1 LSSLE
6 AVILG
11 GLISLISAVVGIL
24 LQHFLSIRKMLH
36 ESKVHPSRVLY
47 DKQLEFLDALALLF
61 DQINGYITTMDV
73 WLGERGDKAKAEVEK
88 ARQNTGCLTELE
100 QLFQKYSLYLPS
112 ELLDKL
118 NLLKSECWLLSSHAD
133 LDKTFHAI
141 NLLFETQNF
150 VREFVGVDRLSQD
163 LMKALRRKPAKESR
177 KSEK

>member
-36 ESKVHPSRVLY
+36 E
-47 DKQLEFLDALALLF
+47 
-61 DQINGYITTMDV
+61 
-73 WLGERGDKAKAEVEK
+73 DKAKAEVEK